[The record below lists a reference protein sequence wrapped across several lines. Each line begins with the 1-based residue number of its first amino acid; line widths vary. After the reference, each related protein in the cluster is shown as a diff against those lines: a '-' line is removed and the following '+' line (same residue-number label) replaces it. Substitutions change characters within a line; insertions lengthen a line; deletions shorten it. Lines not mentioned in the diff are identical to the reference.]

1 MLKLEDLLIDGNQ
14 TILDAM
20 ESLSVTGQR
29 IMFLAPGGILTAA
42 LTDGDIRKYLTQGG
56 SLNDP
61 VFRAANRHPISLTV
75 EERFQAK
82 DVMKDRQIDALPILD
97 RTGRIVDIVFANGL
111 EILSSKESGIPVVI
125 NAGGL
130 GTRLQPYTNILPKP
144 LIPLGD
150 KPISERIM
158 DRFAE
163 FGSREFYMIVN
174 FKKNM
179 IRSYFSEE
187 ADRPYQLDFVEEH
200 EFLGSGGGL
209 CLMKGMLNDTFFFSN
224 CDTLLDVDYGD
235 AYRQHKKDG
244 SIITIICANKHVTVP
259 YGVIDLAPDGSVGG
273 MREKPEF
280 TYLTNTGVYIVEP
293 RVVEELEDGK
303 FQGFPDIIQKYRD
316 LGERIGVYSIS
327 EDSWIDIGQLEELQ
341 RIQDKFNNK
350 TKS

>member
-1 MLKLEDLLIDGNQ
+1 MLKLEDLFIDGNQ

-42 LTDGDIRKYLTQGG
+42 LTDGDLRKYLTKGG

-61 VFRAANRHPISLTV
+61 VFKAANHNPISLKV
-75 EERFQAK
+75 EERSHAK
-82 DVMKDRQIDALPILD
+82 EVLTERQIDALPILD

-111 EILSSKESGIPVVI
+111 EILSSKENGIPVVI

-144 LIPLGD
+144 LIPVGD
-150 KPISERIM
+150 KPICELIM
-158 DRFAE
+158 DRFSE

-187 ADRPYQLDFVEEH
+187 AERPYQLDFVEEH
-200 EFLGSGGGL
+200 EFLGTGGGL
-209 CLMKGMLNDTFFFSN
+209 CLMKGLINDTFFFSN
-224 CDTLLDVDYGD
+224 CDTLLDVDFAD
-235 AYRQHKKDG
+235 AYRQHKKEG
-244 SIITIICANKHVTVP
+244 SIITMICASKHVTVP

-293 RVVEELEDGK
+293 RVVDEIEDGK
-303 FQGFPDIIQKYRD
+303 FQGFPDIIQKYKD

-341 RIQDKFNNK
+341 RIQEKINSK
-350 TKS
+350 AQ